1 MRFSSTLR
9 RFRRRCGATVLLALA
24 LSCIGKPAAAGTLDT
39 SRLTDD
45 LRRLSAPF
53 DGRMGICARLREQ
66 SACIRG
72 DERFPMQSVM
82 KLVVAVATLDAVDR
96 SRWRLDDAVVV
107 WPNDLSV
114 GVQPLARLVTP
125 AGFRTTV
132 RDLLSGAVVASDS
145 AATDILI
152 ARLGGTNEVQAL
164 LNRHGLHDVR
174 IDRDERHLQSE
185 TVGLTWR
192 ADYVDAARFRDAVK
206 AVPADRRLAA
216 FTEYLSDPRDTA
228 TPAAMVAL
236 LAELAEGHLLS
247 PESTHHLMA
256 VMSLTTTFPDRLKAG
271 LPEGWSI
278 GHKTGTGLDWQGIN
292 SATNDVGLLTAPDG
306 DTIAVAAFL
315 SRSKRSARDQ
325 AALIAATAR
334 IITDAYRSSP

>member
-1 MRFSSTLR
+1 
-9 RFRRRCGATVLLALA
+9 
-24 LSCIGKPAAAGTLDT
+24 
-39 SRLTDD
+39 
-45 LRRLSAPF
+45 
-53 DGRMGICARLREQ
+53 
-66 SACIRG
+66 
-72 DERFPMQSVM
+72 MQSVM

-96 SRWRLDDAVVV
+96 SRSRLDDEVVV
-107 WPNDLSV
+107 WPDDLSV

-145 AATDILI
+145 AATDILV
-152 ARLGGTNEVQAL
+152 ARLGGTGEIQAL
-164 LNRHGLHDVR
+164 LNRHGLHDIR

-185 TVGLTWR
+185 TVGLTWQ

-216 FTEYLSDPRDTA
+216 FNGYLADPRDTA

-236 LAELAEGHLLS
+236 LSELAAGRLLS

-256 VMSLTTTFPDRLKAG
+256 VMRRTATFPDRLKAG

-278 GHKTGTGLDWQGIN
+278 GHKTGTGLDWQGVN

-306 DTIAVAAFL
+306 ETVAVAAFL
-315 SRSKRSARDQ
+315 SRSTRTAPEQ
-325 AALIAATAR
+325 AALIAAAARFVTA
-334 IITDAYRSSP
+334 AYRSSP